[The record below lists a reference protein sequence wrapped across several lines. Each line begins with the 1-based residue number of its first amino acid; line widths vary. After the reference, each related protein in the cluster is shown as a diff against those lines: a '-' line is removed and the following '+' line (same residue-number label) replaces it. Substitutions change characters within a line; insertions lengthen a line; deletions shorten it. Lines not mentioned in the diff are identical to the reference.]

1 MTTVHVSSKLIQVPY
16 WTTRELWERRYT
28 MTTVHLC
35 SKPIQ
40 DSMLC
45 IMTGSGFE
53 TKNGLRPDCETQMQM
68 LFIMKKVMPDHS
80 VRIEGHH
87 LNMYAESR

>member
-1 MTTVHVSSKLIQVPY
+1 
-16 WTTRELWERRYT
+16 
-28 MTTVHLC
+28 
-35 SKPIQ
+35 
-40 DSMLC
+40 MLC